1 MHCISGSR
9 RAPLVIAAL
18 AAILSASFTPGA
30 HAAAPNHG
38 CSDVNAGA
46 FNVTNYAP
54 SGSGQIATISGF
66 SVGDKIT
73 FTITGNAAAGTSQF
87 MLLNAAFGGPLLQL
101 YYSNT
106 STVLQY
112 TVVGGAANDLTMTT
126 WQGIGLSG
134 PNEIT
139 IAATC
144 GGDNPSPTNSD
155 ASHGLVQG
163 FLAARVNG
171 VLMSAP
177 TGTSIMNRGLQ
188 SGPIGGGT
196 TNVAS
201 VPGFAPPMALGA
213 GAGSNAAIGRGASRF
228 DDADESS
235 LGSRNVQFR
244 NSLSQMRRDA
254 SAAQMEKHRMALG
267 AGDGGALP
275 LAYETASPWDIWV
288 EGRYS
293 AFDDDTA
300 NFNRSGHVGL
310 LYVGGDYRVTENMI
324 VGVLAQ
330 FDWAKDETGALQ
342 SKIDGNGWMIGP
354 YLSARVH
361 QNIYLDVRAAWG
373 RSSNDLA
380 LAGATGAFDT
390 SRWLVQGTLAGNWEY
405 DAWRITPSAELAY
418 ASENADGFTD
428 STGAFVAGQTV
439 SLGRLQFGPEIGYR
453 IRQTA
458 DTFIEPF
465 AAIKG
470 VWDFDYTRA
479 AFVNGV
485 VVGPGEFWGRLQGGL
500 NVVTASGVYVRG
512 LASWDGMGAGDYN
525 GYTLQGTV
533 NVPLN

>member
-1 MHCISGSR
+1 M
-9 RAPLVIAAL
+9 
-18 AAILSASFTPGA
+18 ASFV
-30 HAAAPNHG
+30 
-38 CSDVNAGA
+38 D
-46 FNVTNYAP
+46 
-54 SGSGQIATISGF
+54 
-66 SVGDKIT
+66 
-73 FTITGNAAAGTSQF
+73 
-87 MLLNAAFGGPLLQL
+87 
-101 YYSNT
+101 
-106 STVLQY
+106 
-112 TVVGGAANDLTMTT
+112 
-126 WQGIGLSG
+126 
-134 PNEIT
+134 
-139 IAATC
+139 
-144 GGDNPSPTNSD
+144 
-155 ASHGLVQG
+155 
-163 FLAARVNG
+163 ARVSG
-171 VLMSAP
+171 ILMSAP
-177 TGTSIMNRGLQ
+177 SSTSIMNRGLQ
-188 SGPIGGGT
+188 SAPISSGAAD

-213 GAGSNAAIGRGASRF
+213 GAGSSAAIGRGASRF
-228 DDADESS
+228 DDADEST

-354 YLSARVH
+354 YMSARVH

-373 RSSNDLA
+373 RSSNDLD
-380 LAGATGAFDT
+380 LAGTTGAFDT
-390 SRWLVQGTLAGNWEY
+390 SRWLVQATLAGNWAY
-405 DAWRITPSAELAY
+405 GAWRITPSADLGY
-418 ASENADGFTD
+418 ASENVDGFPD
-428 STGAFVAGQTV
+428 STGTFIPGQTV

-453 IRQTA
+453 LRQTA
-458 DTFIEPF
+458 DALIEPF

-470 VWDFDYTRA
+470 VWDFDDTRA

-500 NVVTASGVYVRG
+500 NVVTAGGIYVRG

>member
-1 MHCISGSR
+1 MHSIARSF
-9 RAPLVIAAL
+9 RAARIAAAL
-18 AAILSASFTPGA
+18 AAVTLSASLTP
-30 HAAAPNHG
+30 HAYAASG
-38 CSDVNAGA
+38 YEACSDVNAGL
-46 FNVTNYAP
+46 FNLTNH
-54 SGSGQIATISGF
+54 GSS
-66 SVGDKIT
+66 
-73 FTITGNAAAGTSQF
+73 
-87 MLLNAAFGGPLLQL
+87 GGPLITV
-101 YYSNT
+101 SGFRVGDTITFWVT
-106 STVLQY
+106 STAPPNQSSFVLKNGAGVDRMYVTLNGAHHLQVSY
-112 TVVGGAANDLTMTT
+112 KVAGGAANDGTLQTFFGVVAGTYNISVT
-126 WQGIGLSG
+126 ATCTPASAQ
-134 PNEIT
+134 T
-139 IAATC
+139 DAAAATAIV
-144 GGDNPSPTNSD
+144 
-155 ASHGLVQG
+155 ASFVD
-163 FLAARVNG
+163 ARVSG
-171 VLMSAP
+171 ILMSAP
-177 TGTSIMNRGLQ
+177 SSTSIMNRGLQ
-188 SGPIGGGT
+188 SAPIGGT
-196 TNVAS
+196 TDVAS

-213 GAGSNAAIGRGASRF
+213 GAGSSAAIGRGASRF
-228 DDADESS
+228 DDADEST

-300 NFNRSGHVGL
+300 NLGRSGHVGL

-354 YLSARVH
+354 YMSARVH

-390 SRWLVQGTLAGNWEY
+390 SRWLVQGTLAGNWAY
-405 DAWRITPSAELAY
+405 DAWRITPSADLAY

-428 STGAFVAGQTV
+428 STGTFIAGQKV

-453 IRQTA
+453 IRHTA
-458 DTFIEPF
+458 DAFIEPF

-470 VWDFDYTRA
+470 VWDFDDTRA

-500 NVVTASGVYVRG
+500 NVVTAGGVYVRG
-512 LASWDGMGAGDYN
+512 MASWDGMGAGDYN

>member
-1 MHCISGSR
+1 M
-9 RAPLVIAAL
+9 IAAL
-18 AAILSASFTPGA
+18 AAIFSASFTPGA
-30 HAAAPNHG
+30 HAAASNHG

-46 FNVTNYAP
+46 FNVTALTP
-54 SGSGQIATISGF
+54 GGSGVLATISGF
-66 SVGDKIT
+66 QVGDVIT
-73 FTITGNAAAGTSQF
+73 FSVSGLTGSSFQLINGS
-87 MLLNAAFGGPLLQL
+87 LN
-101 YYSNT
+101 
-106 STVLQY
+106 TVLLSNPLTPSPATLNY
-112 TVVGGAANDLTMTT
+112 TVTGANNDTT
-126 WQGIGLSG
+126 INTYMLVQAM
-134 PNEIT
+134 PYEIT

-144 GGDNPSPTNSD
+144 VGSPSPPGPSGSNP
-155 ASHGLVQG
+155 ASALVTG
-163 FLAARVNG
+163 FLSSRVSG
-171 VLMSAP
+171 MLISAP
-177 TGTSIMNRGLQ
+177 SSTSIMNRGLQ
-188 SGPIGGGT
+188 SAPFGSSA

-213 GAGSNAAIGRGASRF
+213 GAGSSAAIGRGASRF
-228 DDADESS
+228 DDADEST

-330 FDWAKDETGALQ
+330 FDWAKDEIGALQ

-354 YLSARVH
+354 YMSARVH

-380 LAGATGAFDT
+380 LAGTTGAFDT
-390 SRWLVQGTLAGNWEY
+390 SRWLVQGTLAGNWAY
-405 DAWRITPSAELAY
+405 DAWRITPSADLAY

-428 STGAFVAGQTV
+428 STGTFIAGQKV

-453 IRQTA
+453 IRHTA
-458 DTFIEPF
+458 DAFIEPF

-470 VWDFDYTRA
+470 VWDFDDTRA

-512 LASWDGMGAGDYN
+512 LASWDGVGAGDYN